1 MCALRDDYE
10 KSKRGVL
17 LLPEDRRQRQG
28 AWLLIASLGIFFFS
42 SLLLYF
48 VYVAMRLRVDVDEP
62 MSFHLPRSFIASTML
77 LLGISYCLHLSAQA
91 ARFDRVSQLI
101 GLTFASLVMGIL
113 FLLIQTEGMYRLV
126 EGVRE
131 SASPKWSVYS
141 FTLFLA
147 VVHAL
152 HVVGGVIALGW
163 VVVKAML
170 KKYDH
175 ERHYGVQFCAMY
187 WHFLDLVWL
196 IMLVTFVA
204 LVGWLTHTR

>member
-113 FLLIQTEGMYRLV
+113 FLLIQTEGYV
-126 EGVRE
+126 
-131 SASPKWSVYS
+131 S
-141 FTLFLA
+141 
-147 VVHAL
+147 
-152 HVVGGVIALGW
+152 VGGRSAGIGIAK
-163 VVVKAML
+163 V
-170 KKYDH
+170 
-175 ERHYGVQFCAMY
+175 ERLFVYTFSRGRPCIACSRRSHRIGVGGREGDAQE
-187 WHFLDLVWL
+187 V
-196 IMLVTFVA
+196 
-204 LVGWLTHTR
+204 